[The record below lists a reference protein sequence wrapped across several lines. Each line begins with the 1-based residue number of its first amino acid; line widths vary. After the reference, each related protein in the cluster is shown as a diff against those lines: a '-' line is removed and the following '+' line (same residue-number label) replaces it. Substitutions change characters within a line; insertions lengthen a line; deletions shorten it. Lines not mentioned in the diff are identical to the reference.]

1 MKVDKSAAQRVT
13 EEELAALLGPRAG
26 GLAGSESGP
35 AHAQRALVAVDGWFK
50 HRNLFFVVMLAAYSI
65 KLIFYPAG
73 ALGQFDDQML
83 SADYLLRYAYLRLA
97 FITLLATAYT
107 LSYLKDWH
115 FKELSWVFFGTG
127 LMALLAD
134 LVHAYPY
141 LGDIQ
146 GPGLAALIALR
157 VTAVYFLLLHAL
169 NAHRAPFM
177 PRRPWS

>member
-1 MKVDKSAAQRVT
+1 M
-13 EEELAALLGPRAG
+13 
-26 GLAGSESGP
+26 
-35 AHAQRALVAVDGWFK
+35 
-50 HRNLFFVVMLAAYSI
+50 
-65 KLIFYPAG
+65 
-73 ALGQFDDQML
+73 
-83 SADYLLRYAYLRLA
+83 
-97 FITLLATAYT
+97 ITLLATAYT

-169 NAHRAPFM
+169 NAHRAPCM